1 MRHSLAVQ
9 AKAQWQ
15 DNGRLV
21 RRLCEAFQ
29 LALVLLLFN
38 ILAWLFFIAQVLG
51 ASRGVWFACYL
62 APSSVPLDTWPARTC
77 DTALAVGIWS
87 SLQEWKRQRKDA
99 PMTDAQRS
107 RVTTGVGV
115 LLIGLGL
122 LFLAQQVFGFSWSG
136 AWPFFII
143 TVGLV
148 FFAGVVVGGRA
159 AGPLAIPGAV
169 ITTVGLILLYQSTF
183 DQYQTWAYAWTLLIV
198 ASGVGLLID
207 AAWRNRPE
215 R

>member
-1 MRHSLAVQ
+1 
-9 AKAQWQ
+9 
-15 DNGRLV
+15 
-21 RRLCEAFQ
+21 
-29 LALVLLLFN
+29 
-38 ILAWLFFIAQVLG
+38 
-51 ASRGVWFACYL
+51 
-62 APSSVPLDTWPARTC
+62 
-77 DTALAVGIWS
+77 
-87 SLQEWKRQRKDA
+87 
-99 PMTDAQRS
+99 MTEAQRS
-107 RVTTGVGV
+107 GVTTGVGV
-115 LLIGLGL
+115 LLVALGL

-143 TVGLV
+143 AVGLV

-183 DQYQTWAYAWTLLIV
+183 DQYQTWAYAWTLLVV

-215 R
+215 RAPVGRAVIGVGVALFVVGFVFFEIALNFSGLTDQLPSGLGGRIVGVLGALALIAPGAFLLLRRSGAGAPADAPTDAPAE

>member
-1 MRHSLAVQ
+1 
-9 AKAQWQ
+9 
-15 DNGRLV
+15 
-21 RRLCEAFQ
+21 
-29 LALVLLLFN
+29 
-38 ILAWLFFIAQVLG
+38 
-51 ASRGVWFACYL
+51 
-62 APSSVPLDTWPARTC
+62 
-77 DTALAVGIWS
+77 
-87 SLQEWKRQRKDA
+87 
-99 PMTDAQRS
+99 MTDVQRS

-115 LLIGLGL
+115 LLIALGL
-122 LFLAQQVFGFSWSG
+122 LFLAQQVFGFSWSS

-143 TVGLV
+143 AVGLV

-159 AGPLAIPGAV
+159 AGPLAVPGAV

-215 R
+215 RAQLGRALIGVGVGLFVVGFVFFEFALNFSGLTDQLPAGLGGRIVGVLGALALIALGAFLLLRRSGADAPEDVPKE